1 MASITTYAETMLSA
15 FESVL
20 EERMH
25 EGLEELIMDSIMES
39 ISPVVKLRK
48 GNTTIYINSDDYGL
62 NEIAH
67 FIIQNMDEET
77 TVIIDGIDIMDFS

>member
-1 MASITTYAETMLSA
+1 MYAEAMLSA

-25 EGLEELIMDSIMES
+25 DGLEEIIKDSIMES
-39 ISPVVKLRK
+39 VSPVVKLRK
-48 GNTTIYINSDDYGL
+48 GNTTISINSDDYGL
-62 NEIAH
+62 NEVAR

-77 TVIIDGIDIMDFS
+77 AVIIDGIDIMNFS